1 VPAAANGSVGSYLIG
16 SVTVG
21 ANTTLQLD
29 GALLASP
36 DVADYPLVQA
46 RFEGEFVPCHRG
58 LIWGEK
64 ADHISIVGKGAI
76 TGPPPALSRLRR
88 PRGPDLLEFR
98 ECNDVTLDGFTTHY
112 QGLWNIHP
120 LLCDNFTA
128 RNLSIRSTG
137 ANSDGIDVDSCSGV
151 LIENCDIQTGDDCIA
166 IKSGRGLSA
175 LKLDKPAENIE
186 IRNCNLSASL
196 FAAVAI
202 GTELSGGI
210 KDIHVHDCTLSG
222 HQNAIF
228 IKSRDGRGGIVDNLN
243 FENLQVHDSPTLA
256 NINMLNKGIQAS
268 DPVPG
273 DVDKWTR
280 VHNVTFANIQLNKIT
295 SLLVATDIPPAQPVD
310 GLTLTNISG
319 TVGKGITL
327 ANMKNVTLSKLSVTG
342 FSGSLISTNNVQGAG
357 LESGK

>member
-1 VPAAANGSVGSYLIG
+1 
-16 SVTVG
+16 
-21 ANTTLQLD
+21 
-29 GALLASP
+29 
-36 DVADYPLVQA
+36 
-46 RFEGEFVPCHRG
+46 
-58 LIWGEK
+58 
-64 ADHISIVGKGAI
+64 
-76 TGPPPALSRLRR
+76 
-88 PRGPDLLEFR
+88 
-98 ECNDVTLDGFTTHY
+98 
-112 QGLWNIHP
+112 
-120 LLCDNFTA
+120 
-128 RNLSIRSTG
+128 
-137 ANSDGIDVDSCSGV
+137 V